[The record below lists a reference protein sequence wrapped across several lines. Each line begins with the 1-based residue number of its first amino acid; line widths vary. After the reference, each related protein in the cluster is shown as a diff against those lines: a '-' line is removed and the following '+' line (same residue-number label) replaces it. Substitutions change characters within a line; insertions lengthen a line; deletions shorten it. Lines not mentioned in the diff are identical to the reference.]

1 MPLYCELLHLQ
12 VEAGTHDRS
21 QYAGLTVDPALKDAT
36 YAELKD
42 ENRSVALLGQVTT
55 PSLLAAPAAASYG
68 KVAREL
74 HFVLPDLKA
83 GETANYTVTISS
95 SVPRGIHSQ
104 DQQWK
109 LAARG
114 FLVSPKLCLK
124 SSRLETNSLPEARS
138 EK

>member
-1 MPLYCELLHLQ
+1 MSAEEPLQLR
-12 VEAGTHDRS
+12 VEAGTHDRINTPVTVEI
-21 QYAGLTVDPALKDAT
+21 TVDPALKDAT

-83 GETANYTVTISS
+83 GETADYTVTISS

-109 LAARG
+109 LAARDLSG
-114 FLVSPKLCLK
+114 VPQSY
-124 SSRLETNSLPEARS
+124 A
-138 EK
+138 